1 MRPITIATVALALCA
16 NQISAQTPN
25 QTTADERATQQTITD
40 LYSAAKERDANRYR
54 ALCTDDFVLVEGE
67 QISDVDRSIASFM
80 RMQERTLD
88 SRVAFR
94 STRITVNAAL
104 LVYELT
110 VELDTNGTIEERR
123 WIESATLVKSG
134 TQWKVSAIHST
145 PFGSASRQMPPA
157 WTVSLPVAP
166 GDSLKN
172 IVDDGRDKQVVTF
185 FELDQVRNVNGT
197 VFISGSGYVEIKG
210 GGTYFSGM
218 NRSQDPFLE
227 LTVTKPDSPAFQQC
241 RALLVRENLVQN
253 AIAIGGEGYFTS
265 MPGVKGRNLGVI
277 RLDTIS
283 TCEIKPRR

>member
-1 MRPITIATVALALCA
+1 
-16 NQISAQTPN
+16 
-25 QTTADERATQQTITD
+25 
-40 LYSAAKERDANRYR
+40 
-54 ALCTDDFVLVEGE
+54 
-67 QISDVDRSIASFM
+67 M